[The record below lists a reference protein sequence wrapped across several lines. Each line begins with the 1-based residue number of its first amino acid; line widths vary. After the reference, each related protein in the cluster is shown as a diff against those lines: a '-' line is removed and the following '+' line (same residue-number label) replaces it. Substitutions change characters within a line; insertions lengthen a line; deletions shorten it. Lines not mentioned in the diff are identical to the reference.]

1 MMRANSQ
8 GGAADGAPMTF
19 GAQAG
24 TWEPPSAGAVRLPEF
39 ARLGVQ
45 LLVVGS
51 LFTGLPGPAAL
62 GELRAEGA
70 LIGSA
75 MIVLFAALSGVAFD
89 ARGGRAV
96 LIFLPLAACIL
107 FSYALNADDVASA
120 HFLGRQG
127 PEKFLSSLLVLGF
140 YLSFFYS
147 LLCLANVYGVGRVL
161 SAASGAA
168 RVAAVLLI
176 LEMGFEIVSWF
187 SPQLRE
193 VWGAARR
200 LWTDYAPAS
209 FYRLVG
215 FAPEPSFAAIT
226 ALGLLGLLAGE
237 AKRGGWRGEA
247 STSPSRMIVFLIV
260 ALVALELLADSRTFF
275 AGAFGAALAWLLIGP
290 ARRLPASVKSAALVL
305 APLALQAVLIWAVAA
320 GAPGTRSVSNITRSV
335 GMVAA
340 TQVWSDHPLLGVGL
354 GQYGFH
360 FRGGVP
366 SWGIQSWEVSRYF
379 KTTEYDLLGGL
390 PPSFSLFTRLG
401 AELGLIGFLAW
412 ILPPMY
418 AIRRALILR
427 PGPLTSIM
435 VFALVA
441 QVWTGLSLDSFRNV
455 YYWLWLACLLA
466 WPGQNNLPFDA
477 VTTFRRKGLTDMD
490 VENWGG
496 AR

>member
-1 MMRANSQ
+1 MMRTNSL
-8 GGAADGAPMTF
+8 GGAADGAPMPF

-24 TWEPPSAGAVRLPEF
+24 AWEPPSTGVVRLPEL

-51 LFTGLPGPAAL
+51 LFTGLPGPAGL

-75 MIVLFAALSGVAFD
+75 LIVLFAALSGVAFD
-89 ARGGRAV
+89 ARGARAV

-107 FSYALNADDVASA
+107 LSYAINADEVATA

-127 PEKFLSSLLVLGF
+127 PEKFLNSLLVLGF

-147 LLCLANVYGVGRVL
+147 LLCIANVYGVSRVL
-161 SAASGAA
+161 SAASAAA
-168 RVAAVLLI
+168 RVAALLLV
-176 LEMGFEIVSWF
+176 LEMGVEIVTWF
-187 SPQLRE
+187 VPPLRD
-193 VWGAARR
+193 VWSSARHM
-200 LWTDYAPAS
+200 WAGKTPAS
-209 FYRLVG
+209 LYRLVG

-226 ALGLLGLLAGE
+226 ALGFLGLLAGD
-237 AKRGGWRGEA
+237 ATRGGWRGEA
-247 STSPSRMIVFLIV
+247 SKSRSRLVVFLIV
-260 ALVALELLADSRTFF
+260 ALVAFELLANSRTFF
-275 AGAFGAALAWLLIGP
+275 AGAFGAGLAWLLIGP
-290 ARRLPASVKSAALVL
+290 ARRLPASLRAGLLVL
-305 APLALQAVLIWAVAA
+305 APLALQAVLIWAVVAA
-320 GAPGTRSVSNITRSV
+320 APGTRSVSNITRSV

-366 SWGIQSWEVSRYF
+366 SWGVQSWEVSRYF
-379 KTTEYDLLGGL
+379 RTAEYDKLNGL

-466 WPGQNNLPFDA
+466 WPGQNNLPFSE
-477 VTTFRRKGLTDMD
+477 VTTFRRREVTD
-490 VENWGG
+490 VGVGNWGR
-496 AR
+496 AI